1 MLASRLN
8 VSTLAVD
15 GCGQKSA
22 DSAHESVF
30 RNPSIDAMTS
40 PSGSSSPGNS
50 MLFEDV
56 SLFGNSMMTTLLVLY
71 IFECIV
77 DSRCI

>member
-1 MLASRLN
+1 VLASRLN

-30 RNPSIDAMTS
+30 RNPSIDEMTS
-40 PSGSSSPGNS
+40 PSGSSSTIVNTKKNELIEVVKSVPRSVSRASIPNS
-50 MLFEDV
+50 GF
-56 SLFGNSMMTTLLVLY
+56 
-71 IFECIV
+71 
-77 DSRCI
+77 R